1 MYEFL
6 FELSRVEDIF
16 HKGICLWLLEGMQMS
31 RRSNGQGH
39 TYKVGKSYRTVIHCN
54 GHVVTAM
61 APTTQESRKLAKEK
75 LEKLPKNQSIKNAL
89 PQSKI
94 AFAEYLIS
102 WLDESHKHQI
112 AHSTWKRYRTL
123 AVHHINP
130 VIGRIPLRKLVP
142 SDIQLVLTTMREA
155 GQSPRS
161 QQQARALLS
170 VALGEAENNEFIP
183 SNPVKKVR
191 IPVNKN
197 REIEPLTVDE
207 VRRLLETYRGTP
219 SSARLHIALLCG
231 LRQGEALGLR
241 WQDIDL
247 VNGVLEVR
255 NQIQMI
261 DGQLRLTGL
270 KTERSR
276 RSLVLTS
283 GTLEALKK
291 HREIIDQI
299 RNAYGIDWK
308 ENNLVFPSTDGSP
321 KQATIDFNDWK
332 RALRLC
338 GIKPRRLH
346 DARHTAATLMYG
358 QGIGIEV
365 ISRALGHSSSAIT
378 SKLYV
383 HSAIQPLR
391 LAAEKMEKL
400 LIDMG

>member
-1 MYEFL
+1 
-6 FELSRVEDIF
+6 
-16 HKGICLWLLEGMQMS
+16 MS
-31 RRSNGQGH
+31 RKANGQGY
-39 TYKVGKSYRTVIHCN
+39 TYKVGKSYRTVIRR
-54 GHVVTAM
+54 GDQSVTAM
-61 APTTQESRKLAKEK
+61 APTAQLSRQRAKEK
-75 LEKLPKNQSIKNAL
+75 IEKLPKLLGNKNSL

-94 AFAEYLIS
+94 ALGSYLLE
-102 WLDESHKHQI
+102 WLEEEHKHQI
-112 AHSTWKRYRTL
+112 AHSTWKRYRAL
-123 AVHHINP
+123 ATHHIVP
-130 VIGRIPLRKLVP
+130 VIGQIPLRKLVP
-142 SDIQLVLTTMREA
+142 SDIQLVLTTMREG

-170 VALGEAENNEFIP
+170 VALGEAENNEYIP

-191 IPVNKN
+191 IPVNKS
-197 REIEPLTVDE
+197 REIEPLTIEE
-207 VRRLLETYRGTP
+207 VKRLLETYKETYM
-219 SSARLHIALLCG
+219 SARLHIALLCG

-241 WQDIDL
+241 WQDVDL

-261 DGQLRLTGL
+261 DGKLQLTGL

-276 RSLVLTS
+276 RSLVLTLGS
-283 GTLEALKK
+283 LEALKT
-291 HREIIDQI
+291 HRQLV
-299 RNAYGIDWK
+299 
-308 ENNLVFPSTDGSP
+308 ENMRLIWGSQWVDTDLVFPAIDGTP
-321 KQATIDFNDWK
+321 KQATVDYNEWK

-358 QGIGIEV
+358 QGVGIEV

-391 LAAEKMEKL
+391 LAAEKMENL

>member
-1 MYEFL
+1 
-6 FELSRVEDIF
+6 
-16 HKGICLWLLEGMQMS
+16 
-31 RRSNGQGH
+31 
-39 TYKVGKSYRTVIHCN
+39 
-54 GHVVTAM
+54 M
-61 APTTQESRKLAKEK
+61 APTVQLSRQRAKEK
-75 LEKLPKNQSIKNAL
+75 IEKLPKLLGNKNSL

-94 AFAEYLIS
+94 ALGSYLLE
-102 WLDESHKHQI
+102 WLEEEHKHQI
-112 AHSTWKRYRTL
+112 AHSTWKRYRAL
-123 AVHHINP
+123 AVHHIVP
-130 VIGRIPLRKLVP
+130 VIGQIPLRKIIP
-142 SDIQLVLTTMREA
+142 SDIQLVLTTMREG

-170 VALGEAENNEFIP
+170 VALGEAENNEYIP

-191 IPVNKN
+191 IPVNKT
-197 REIEPLTVDE
+197 REIEPLIIEE
-207 VRRLLETYRGTP
+207 VKRLLETYKATYM
-219 SSARLHIALLCG
+219 SARLHIALLCG

-241 WQDIDL
+241 WQDVDL

-261 DGQLRLTGL
+261 DGELQLTGL

-283 GTLEALKK
+283 GSLESLKA
-291 HREIIDQI
+291 HREIVTQMSFV
-299 RNAYGIDWK
+299 YGIDWQ
-308 ENNLVFPSTDGSP
+308 ENDLVFPSPDGSP
-321 KQATIDFNDWK
+321 KQSTLDFNDWK

-358 QGIGIEV
+358 QGVGIEV

-383 HSAIQPLR
+383 HSAIAPLR
-391 LAAEKMEKL
+391 VAAEKMEKL
-400 LIDMG
+400 MIDLG

>member
-1 MYEFL
+1 
-6 FELSRVEDIF
+6 
-16 HKGICLWLLEGMQMS
+16 MS

-39 TYKVGKSYRTVIHCN
+39 TYKVGKSYRTVINYN

-61 APTTQESRKLAKEK
+61 APTTQESRKRAKEK
-75 LEKLPKNQSIKNAL
+75 LEKLPKSVTSKSAL

-94 AFAEYLIS
+94 ALSDYLIS
-102 WLDESHKHQI
+102 WLDETHKHQI
-112 AHSTWKRYRTL
+112 AHSTWKRYRAL
-123 AVHHINP
+123 AVHHIIP
-130 VIGRIPLRKLVP
+130 VIGQIPLRKIVP
-142 SDIQLVLTTMREA
+142 SDIQFVLTTMREA

-170 VALGEAENNEFIP
+170 VALSEAENNEYIP

-197 REIEPLTVDE
+197 REIEPLAIEE
-207 VRRLLETYRGTP
+207 VKRLLETYRDTP
-219 SSARLHIALLCG
+219 SSARLHVALLCG

-241 WQDIDL
+241 WRDIDL
-247 VNGVLEVR
+247 ENGVLEVR

-261 DGQLRLTGL
+261 DGKLQLTGL

-276 RSLVLTS
+276 RSLVLTL
-283 GTLEALKK
+283 GTLESLKMHK
-291 HREIIDQI
+291 EIISQMK
-299 RNAYGIDWK
+299 NLYGIDWQ
-308 ENNLVFPSTDGSP
+308 ENDLVFPSADGSP
-321 KQATIDFNDWK
+321 KQATIDFNEWK

-358 QGIGIEV
+358 QGVGIEV

-391 LAAEKMEKL
+391 LAAERMEQ
-400 LIDMG
+400 LITKNV

>member
-1 MYEFL
+1 
-6 FELSRVEDIF
+6 
-16 HKGICLWLLEGMQMS
+16 MS

-39 TYKVGKSYRTVIHCN
+39 TYKVKNSYRTVIHYN

-61 APTTQESRKLAKEK
+61 AATTQESRKLAKEK
-75 LEKLPKNQSIKNAL
+75 LEKLPKVMGTKNSL

-94 AFAEYLIS
+94 ALGDYLVS
-102 WLDESHKHQI
+102 WLDDAHKHQI
-112 AHSTWKRYRTL
+112 AHSTWKRYRAL
-123 AVHHINP
+123 AVHHIIP
-130 VIGRIPLRKLVP
+130 VIGKIPLRKIVP
-142 SDIQLVLTTMREA
+142 SDIQSVLSVMREA

-170 VALGEAENNEFIP
+170 VALGEAEANEYIP

-191 IPVNKN
+191 IPVNKS
-197 REIEPLTVDE
+197 REIKPLSIEE
-207 VRRLLETYRGTP
+207 VRRLLETYKGTYM
-219 SSARLHIALLCG
+219 SARLHIALICG

-241 WQDIDL
+241 WQDIDF

-261 DGQLRLTGL
+261 DGKLQLTGL

-276 RSLVLTS
+276 RSLVLTLGSLEVLKLHRNFVEEMRS
-283 GTLEALKK
+283 GFGS
-291 HREIIDQI
+291 Q
-299 RNAYGIDWK
+299 WQ
-308 ENNLVFPSTDGSP
+308 ENDLVFPTIDGTP
-321 KQATIDFNDWK
+321 KQSTIDFNDWR

-338 GIKPRRLH
+338 GIAKRRLH

-358 QGIGIEV
+358 EGVGIEV

-391 LAAEKMEKL
+391 LAAEQMEKL
-400 LIDMG
+400 MIDMG

>member
-1 MYEFL
+1 
-6 FELSRVEDIF
+6 
-16 HKGICLWLLEGMQMS
+16 MS

-39 TYKVGKSYRTVIHCN
+39 TYKVKNSYRTVIHYN

-61 APTTQESRKLAKEK
+61 AATTQESRKLAKEK
-75 LEKLPKNQSIKNAL
+75 LEKLPKIVGTKNSL

-94 AFAEYLIS
+94 ALAEYLIS
-102 WLDESHKHQI
+102 WLDDAHKHQI
-112 AHSTWKRYRTL
+112 AHSTWKRYRAL
-123 AVHHINP
+123 AVHHIIP
-130 VIGRIPLRKLVP
+130 VIGKIPLRKIVP
-142 SDIQLVLTTMREA
+142 SDIQSVLTVMREV

-170 VALGEAENNEFIP
+170 VALGEAENNEYIP

-197 REIEPLTVDE
+197 REIEPLTIEE
-207 VRRLLETYRGTP
+207 VKRLLETYKATFM
-219 SSARLHIALLCG
+219 SARLHIALLCG

-241 WQDIDL
+241 WQDVDL

-261 DGQLRLTGL
+261 DGKLQLTGL

-283 GTLEALKK
+283 GSLLALKV
-291 HREIIDQI
+291 H
-299 RNAYGIDWK
+299 K
-308 ENNLVFPSTDGSP
+308 ELVENMKLIWGSQWVDTGLVFPAIDGTP
-321 KQATIDFNDWK
+321 KQATVDYKEWK

-358 QGIGIEV
+358 QGVGIEV
-365 ISRALGHSSSAIT
+365 ISRSLGHSSSAIT

-400 LIDMG
+400 MIDMG

>member
-1 MYEFL
+1 MA
-6 FELSRVEDIF
+6 R
-16 HKGICLWLLEGMQMS
+16 KA
-31 RRSNGQGH
+31 NGQGY
-39 TYKVGKSYRTVIHCN
+39 TYKVGKSYRTVIRR
-54 GHVVTAM
+54 GDQSVTAM
-61 APTTQESRKLAKEK
+61 APTAQLSRQRAKEK
-75 LEKLPKNQSIKNAL
+75 IEKLPKLLGNKNSL
-89 PQSKI
+89 PQSKV
-94 AFAEYLIS
+94 ALAQYLLS
-102 WLDESHKHQI
+102 WLDDVHKHQI
-112 AHSTWKRYRTL
+112 AHSTWKRYRAL
-123 AVHHINP
+123 AVHHIIP
-130 VIGRIPLRKLVP
+130 EIGQIPLRKIVP

-170 VALGEAENNEFIP
+170 VALGEAENNEYIP

-191 IPVNKN
+191 IPANKN
-197 REIEPLTVDE
+197 REIEPLTIQE
-207 VRRLLETYRGTP
+207 VKRLLETYRDTP

-261 DGQLRLTGL
+261 DGELQLTGL

-283 GTLEALKK
+283 GSLESLRN
-291 HREIIDQI
+291 HREIVNQMKCI
-299 RNAYGIDWK
+299 YGIDWK
-308 ENNLVFPSTDGSP
+308 ENNLVFPAADGSP
-321 KQATIDFNDWK
+321 KQATIDFNEWK

-391 LAAEKMEKL
+391 LAAKQMEKL
-400 LIDMG
+400 MIDMG

>member
-1 MYEFL
+1 
-6 FELSRVEDIF
+6 
-16 HKGICLWLLEGMQMS
+16 MS

-39 TYKVGKSYRTVIHCN
+39 TYKVGKSYRTVIHYN
-54 GHVVTAM
+54 GHVVTAL
-61 APTTQESRKLAKEK
+61 APTTQESRKRAKEK
-75 LEKLPKNQSIKNAL
+75 LEKLPKSVTSKNAL

-94 AFAEYLIS
+94 ALSEYLVS
-102 WLDESHKHQI
+102 WLDDAHKHQI
-112 AHSTWKRYRTL
+112 AHSTWKRYRAL
-123 AVHHINP
+123 AVHHIIP
-130 VIGRIPLRKLVP
+130 VIGKIPLRKIVP
-142 SDIQLVLTTMREA
+142 SDIQSVLTVMREA

-170 VALGEAENNEFIP
+170 VALSEAENNDYIP

-191 IPVNKN
+191 IPVNKS
-197 REIEPLTVDE
+197 REIEPLTIEE
-207 VRRLLETYRGTP
+207 VKRLLETYKGTYM
-219 SSARLHIALLCG
+219 SARLHIALLCG

-241 WQDIDL
+241 WQDVDL

-261 DGQLRLTGL
+261 EGKLQLTGL

-276 RSLVLTS
+276 RLLVLTS
-283 GTLEALKK
+283 GSLESLNLHKK
-291 HREIIDQI
+291 FLEEMR
-299 RNAYGIDWK
+299 AGYGSQWQ
-308 ENNLVFPSTDGSP
+308 ENDLVFPSIDGTP
-321 KQATIDFNDWK
+321 KQSTIDFNDWK

-338 GIKPRRLH
+338 GIAKRRLH

-365 ISRALGHSSSAIT
+365 ISRTLGHSSSAIT

-400 LIDMG
+400 MIEMG

>member
-1 MYEFL
+1 
-6 FELSRVEDIF
+6 
-16 HKGICLWLLEGMQMS
+16 MS

-39 TYKVGKSYRTVIHCN
+39 TYKLKNSYRTVIHYN

-61 APTTQESRKLAKEK
+61 AATTQESRKRAKEK
-75 LEKLPKNQSIKNAL
+75 LEKLPKATIGKSAL

-94 AFAEYLIS
+94 ALGAYLLT
-102 WLDESHKHQI
+102 WLEEEHKHQI
-112 AHSTWKRYRTL
+112 AHSTWKRYRALATL
-123 AVHHINP
+123 HIIP
-130 VIGRIPLRKLVP
+130 VIGKIPLRKIVP
-142 SDIQLVLTTMREA
+142 SDIQSVLTVMREA

-170 VALGEAENNEFIP
+170 VALGEAEANDYIP

-191 IPVNKN
+191 IPIN
-197 REIEPLTVDE
+197 RGQEIKPLTLEE
-207 VRRLLETYRGTP
+207 VRRLLETYKESP
-219 SSARLHIALLCG
+219 MSARLHIALLCG

-247 VNGVLEVR
+247 DSGVLEVR

-261 DGQLRLTGL
+261 DGKLQLTGL

-283 GTLEALKK
+283 GSLESLKLHK
-291 HREIIDQI
+291 QIID
-299 RNAYGIDWK
+299 RKRSGYGIQWK
-308 ENNLVFPSTDGSP
+308 ENGFVFPHLDGSP
-321 KQATIDFNDWK
+321 MQATLDHNEWK

-338 GIKPRRLH
+338 GIEKRRLH
-346 DARHTAATLMYG
+346 DARHTAATLMYA
-358 QGIGIEV
+358 QGVGIEV

-383 HSAIQPLR
+383 HSAIKPQIE
-391 LAAEKMEKL
+391 AANLMSQAL
-400 LIDMG
+400 FSNCGS

>member
-1 MYEFL
+1 
-6 FELSRVEDIF
+6 
-16 HKGICLWLLEGMQMS
+16 MQMS

-39 TYKVGKSYRTVIHCN
+39 TYKVGNSYRTVIHYN

-61 APTTQESRKLAKEK
+61 AATTQESRKLAKEK
-75 LEKLPKNQSIKNAL
+75 LEKLPKNLTSKSAL

-94 AFAEYLIS
+94 ALAEYLIS
-102 WLDESHKHQI
+102 WLDDAHKHQI
-112 AHSTWKRYRTL
+112 AHSTWKRYRAL
-123 AVHHINP
+123 AVHHIIP
-130 VIGRIPLRKLVP
+130 VIGQIPLRKIVP

-170 VALGEAENNEFIP
+170 VALGEAENNEYIP

-191 IPVNKN
+191 IPMNKN
-197 REIEPLTVDE
+197 REIEPLTIEE
-207 VRRLLETYRGTP
+207 VKRLLETYKGTYM
-219 SSARLHIALLCG
+219 SARLHIALLCG

-261 DGQLRLTGL
+261 DGKLQLTGL

-283 GTLEALKK
+283 GSLESLNLHKK
-291 HREIIDQI
+291 FIEEMRVGSGSQ
-299 RNAYGIDWK
+299 WQ
-308 ENNLVFPSTDGSP
+308 ENDLVFPSVDGTP
-321 KQATIDFNDWK
+321 KQSTLDFNDWK

-378 SKLYV
+378 SKLYI

-391 LAAEKMEKL
+391 LAAEQMEKL
-400 LIDMG
+400 MIGMG

>member
-1 MYEFL
+1 
-6 FELSRVEDIF
+6 
-16 HKGICLWLLEGMQMS
+16 MS

-39 TYKVGKSYRTVIHCN
+39 TYKLKNSYRTVIHYN

-61 APTTQESRKLAKEK
+61 AATTQESRKRAKEK
-75 LEKLPKNQSIKNAL
+75 LEKLPKATIGKSAL

-94 AFAEYLIS
+94 ALGAYLLT
-102 WLDESHKHQI
+102 WLEEEHKHQI
-112 AHSTWKRYRTL
+112 AHSTWKRYRALATL
-123 AVHHINP
+123 HIIP
-130 VIGRIPLRKLVP
+130 VIGKIPLRKIVP
-142 SDIQLVLTTMREA
+142 SDIQSVLTVMREA

-170 VALGEAENNEFIP
+170 VALGEAENNEYIP

-197 REIEPLTVDE
+197 REIEPLTIEE
-207 VRRLLETYRGTP
+207 VRRLLETYRDTP

-261 DGQLRLTGL
+261 DGKLQLTGL

-283 GTLEALKK
+283 GSLESLKLHK
-291 HREIIDQI
+291 KFVLEMRLS
-299 RNAYGIDWK
+299 YGSQWQD
-308 ENNLVFPSTDGSP
+308 NDLVFPSPDGSP

-338 GIKPRRLH
+338 GIAKRRLH

-358 QGIGIEV
+358 QGVGIEV

-391 LAAEKMEKL
+391 LAAKQMEKL
-400 LIDMG
+400 IFDMG

>member
-1 MYEFL
+1 L
-6 FELSRVEDIF
+6 KLVIF
-16 HKGICLWLLEGMQMS
+16 HKGIRLWLLEGIKMS

-39 TYKVGKSYRTVIHCN
+39 TYKVKNSYRTVIHYN

-61 APTTQESRKLAKEK
+61 AATTQESRKLAKEK
-75 LEKLPKNQSIKNAL
+75 LEKLPKVTGTKNSL

-94 AFAEYLIS
+94 AVGDYLIS
-102 WLDESHKHQI
+102 WLDDAHKHQI
-112 AHSTWKRYRTL
+112 AHSTWKRYRAL
-123 AVHHINP
+123 AVHHIIP
-130 VIGRIPLRKLVP
+130 IIGKIPLRKIVP
-142 SDIQLVLTTMREA
+142 NDIQSVLTVMREA

-170 VALGEAENNEFIP
+170 VALGEAEANDYIP

-191 IPVNKN
+191 IPVNKS
-197 REIEPLTVDE
+197 REIEPLTIDE
-207 VRRLLETYRGTP
+207 VKRLLETYRDTYMA
-219 SSARLHIALLCG
+219 ARLHIALLCG

-261 DGQLRLTGL
+261 DGKLQLTGL

-283 GTLEALKK
+283 GSLEALKL
-291 HREIIDQI
+291 HRNIVEEMRIG
-299 RNAYGIDWK
+299 YGSQWQGN
-308 ENNLVFPSTDGSP
+308 ELVFPSINGSP
-321 KQATIDFNDWK
+321 KQSTLDFNDWK

-358 QGIGIEV
+358 QGVGIEV

-391 LAAEKMEKL
+391 LAAEQMEKL
-400 LIDMG
+400 MIDMG

>member
-1 MYEFL
+1 
-6 FELSRVEDIF
+6 
-16 HKGICLWLLEGMQMS
+16 MS

-39 TYKVGKSYRTVIHCN
+39 TYKVGSSYRTVIHQN

-61 APTTQESRKLAKEK
+61 AATVQESRKLAKEK
-75 LEKLPKNQSIKNAL
+75 VEKLPKSLSSKNAL

-94 AFAEYLIS
+94 ALSKYLIE
-102 WLDESHKHQI
+102 WLDGSHKHQI
-112 AHSTWKRYRTL
+112 AHSTWKRYRAL
-123 AVHHINP
+123 SVHHIIP
-130 VIGRIPLRKLVP
+130 VIGHIPLRKIVP
-142 SDIQLVLTTMREA
+142 SDIQAVLTVMREA

-170 VALGEAENNEFIP
+170 VALGEAENNEYIP

-197 REIEPLTVDE
+197 REIEPLTIDE
-207 VRRLLETYRGTP
+207 VKRLLQTYKGTYM
-219 SSARLHIALLCG
+219 SARLHIALLCG

-241 WQDIDL
+241 WDDVDL

-261 DGQLRLTGL
+261 DGKLQLTGL

-276 RSLVLTS
+276 RSLVMTT
-283 GTLEALKK
+283 GALEALKLHK
-291 HREIIDQI
+291 KFVAEMRAGYDSQ
-299 RNAYGIDWK
+299 WQ
-308 ENNLVFPSTDGSP
+308 ENDLVFPSADGSP

-346 DARHTAATLMYG
+346 DARHTAATLMYA
-358 QGIGIEV
+358 QGVGIEV

-383 HSAIQPLR
+383 HSAIEPLR
-391 LAAEKMEKL
+391 SAAKL
-400 LIDMG
+400 MDEIIYTV

>member
-1 MYEFL
+1 MAPVPHSHNASGG
-6 FELSRVEDIF
+6 SREIAMAR
-16 HKGICLWLLEGMQMS
+16 KA
-31 RRSNGQGH
+31 NGQGY
-39 TYKVGKSYRTVIHCN
+39 TYKVGKSYRTVIRR
-54 GHVVTAM
+54 GDQSVTAM
-61 APTTQESRKLAKEK
+61 APTAQLSRQRAKERI
-75 LEKLPKNQSIKNAL
+75 EKLPKLPGNKNSL

-112 AHSTWKRYRTL
+112 AHSTWKRYRAL
-123 AVHHINP
+123 AVHHIVP
-130 VIGRIPLRKLVP
+130 VIGQIPLRKIVP
-142 SDIQLVLTTMREA
+142 SDIQSVLTTMREG

-170 VALGEAENNEFIP
+170 VALGEAENNEYLP

-191 IPVNKN
+191 IPVNKT
-197 REIEPLTVDE
+197 REIEPLTIEE
-207 VRRLLETYRGTP
+207 VKRLLETYKETYM
-219 SSARLHIALLCG
+219 SARLHIALLCG

-241 WQDIDL
+241 WQDVDL

-261 DGQLRLTGL
+261 DGKLQLTGL

-283 GTLEALKK
+283 GSLEALKF
-291 HREIIDQI
+291 HRQLV
-299 RNAYGIDWK
+299 
-308 ENNLVFPSTDGSP
+308 ENMELIWGSQWVDTSLVFPAIDGTP
-321 KQATIDFNDWK
+321 KQATIDYNEWK

-358 QGIGIEV
+358 QGVGIEV

-383 HSAIQPLR
+383 HSAIAPLR
-391 LAAEKMEKL
+391 VAAEKLEIMF
-400 LIDMG
+400 IDMG

>member
-1 MYEFL
+1 
-6 FELSRVEDIF
+6 
-16 HKGICLWLLEGMQMS
+16 MS

-39 TYKVGKSYRTVIHCN
+39 TYKVKNSYRTVIHYN

-61 APTTQESRKLAKEK
+61 AATAQESRRLAKEK
-75 LEKLPKNQSIKNAL
+75 LEKLPKAIGLNSAI

-94 AFAEYLIS
+94 GLAEYLIS
-102 WLDESHKHQI
+102 WLDDAHKHQI
-112 AHSTWKRYRTL
+112 AHSTWKRYRAL
-123 AVHHINP
+123 ATHHIIP
-130 VIGRIPLRKLVP
+130 VIGQIPLRKIVP
-142 SDIQLVLTTMREA
+142 SDIQNVLTVMREA

-161 QQQARALLS
+161 QQQTRALLS
-170 VALGEAENNEFIP
+170 VALGEAEANEYIP

-197 REIEPLTVDE
+197 REIEPLTIEE
-207 VRRLLETYRGTP
+207 VKRLLDTYKGTYM
-219 SSARLHIALLCG
+219 SARLHIALLCG

-247 VNGVLEVR
+247 ANGVIEVR

-261 DGQLRLTGL
+261 DGKLQLTGL

-283 GTLEALKK
+283 GSLESLKLHK
-291 HREIIDQI
+291 KFVEEMRDG
-299 RNAYGIDWK
+299 YGIDWQ
-308 ENNLVFPSTDGSP
+308 ENDLVFPSADGTP
-321 KQATIDFNDWK
+321 KQSTLDFNNWK

-383 HSAIQPLR
+383 HSAIQPLK
-391 LAAEKMEKL
+391 LAAEKLEKL
-400 LIDMG
+400 MIDMG

>member
-1 MYEFL
+1 
-6 FELSRVEDIF
+6 
-16 HKGICLWLLEGMQMS
+16 MS

-39 TYKVGKSYRTVIHCN
+39 TYKLKNSYRTVIHYN

-61 APTTQESRKLAKEK
+61 AATTQESRKRAKEK
-75 LEKLPKNQSIKNAL
+75 LEKLPKATIGQSAL

-94 AFAEYLIS
+94 ALGAYLLT
-102 WLDESHKHQI
+102 WLEGEHKHQI
-112 AHSTWKRYRTL
+112 AHSTWKRYRALATL
-123 AVHHINP
+123 HIIP
-130 VIGRIPLRKLVP
+130 VIGKIPLRKIVP
-142 SDIQLVLTTMREA
+142 SDIQSVLTVMREA

-170 VALGEAENNEFIP
+170 VALGEAEANDYIP

-191 IPVNKN
+191 IPIN
-197 REIEPLTVDE
+197 RGQEIKPLTLEE
-207 VRRLLETYRGTP
+207 VRRLLETYKESP
-219 SSARLHIALLCG
+219 MSARLHIALLCG

-247 VNGVLEVR
+247 DSGVLEVR

-261 DGQLRLTGL
+261 DGKLQLTGL

-283 GTLEALKK
+283 GSLESLKLHK
-291 HREIIDQI
+291 QIID
-299 RNAYGIDWK
+299 RKRSGYGIQWK
-308 ENNLVFPSTDGSP
+308 ENGFVFPHLDGSP
-321 KQATIDFNDWK
+321 MQATLDHNEWK

-338 GIKPRRLH
+338 GIEKRRLH
-346 DARHTAATLMYG
+346 DARHTAATLMYA
-358 QGIGIEV
+358 QGVGIEV

-383 HSAIQPLR
+383 HSAIKPQFE
-391 LAAEKMEKL
+391 AANLMSQAL
-400 LIDMG
+400 FSNCGS